1 MLSEILG
8 TLLGRLRDSV
18 VLRLRGNGQTAR
30 EVIDTIAALTHWLEV
45 ASYLIRIHGHDD
57 AGVPY
62 GLERGLIHG

>member
-8 TLLGRLRDSV
+8 ALLGRLRDSV

-30 EVIDTIAALTHWLEV
+30 EMIDNIAALIRWLD
-45 ASYLIRIHGHDD
+45 LIRIHGKTMLV
-57 AGVPY
+57 VPY

>member
-30 EVIDTIAALTHWLEV
+30 EVIDNIAALIRWLD
-45 ASYLIRIHGHDD
+45 LIRIHGQED
-57 AGVPY
+57 AGFPLC
-62 GLERGLIHG
+62 LERGLIHG

>member
-8 TLLGRLRDSV
+8 ALLGRLRDSV

-30 EVIDTIAALTHWLEV
+30 EVIDNTAALIRWLD
-45 ASYLIRIHGHDD
+45 LIRIHGQGD
-57 AGVPY
+57 AGCPY